1 MSCNKYRAIIPP
13 VSFRDDNAAEVYLG
27 KSEKG
32 VYIASYG
39 HPDDLLQVWVLD
51 ESCGRME
58 WFLKHNCDLKHVLR
72 QNCYLQA
79 SGPWV
84 LQDVNYNVY
93 LHLFPNSI
101 KEALVEEKYEWDSD
115 NDNVLSNEDRAER
128 HHCVMIRILG
138 FHPFKEVIF
147 LCQSL
152 NRGLAYHWNSSK
164 VQDLGNMDPTEYKYF
179 ADIWPDID
187 FSFPYTPSWS

>member
-79 SGPWV
+79 SGPWSMGFTGCQ
-84 LQDVNYNVY
+84 LQC
-93 LHLFPNSI
+93 
-101 KEALVEEKYEWDSD
+101 
-115 NDNVLSNEDRAER
+115 LS
-128 HHCVMIRILG
+128 
-138 FHPFKEVIF
+138 
-147 LCQSL
+147 
-152 NRGLAYHWNSSK
+152 
-164 VQDLGNMDPTEYKYF
+164 
-179 ADIWPDID
+179 
-187 FSFPYTPSWS
+187 

>member
-51 ESCGRME
+51 ESCGQME

-93 LHLFPNSI
+93 RDHIFQTGI
-101 KEALVEEKYEWDSD
+101 KQAPVEEKYEVFTS
-115 NDNVLSNEDRAER
+115 
-128 HHCVMIRILG
+128 
-138 FHPFKEVIF
+138 IF
-147 LCQSL
+147 PHDVD
-152 NRGLAYHWNSSK
+152 AYK
-164 VQDLGNMDPTEYKYF
+164 
-179 ADIWPDID
+179 
-187 FSFPYTPSWS
+187 